1 MADEFIAAR
10 MDDPLVHSSAL
21 ADFASGLVEGAIY
34 LGIYTAATAVSAT
47 GVGVALGLALTVGA
61 MVSGI
66 PEKIGNK
73 AGELVDSALDFF
85 GLKGPPDAKITS
97 GSDNVYIMGKPAARA
112 AGTVDHA
119 FLNSPAADQDDS
131 LSAEDVVMMVAAGIS
146 ATASAVLHP
155 GKTLQALAEGIS
167 HIDGDDV
174 KNHFSNIW
182 KNLTQPMVESASP
195 YATPAPKD
203 TILCSKGH
211 LAENANFVAE
221 GSRKVLINGQPA
233 ARNGD
238 RSTCEAKIEVAEN
251 PRVRIGGGSIVVRDI
266 RSGKN
271 AMMYMLGGLMGS
283 GLREGMR
290 LLQNVYQEIKFVR
303 MLRNVVCPLA
313 AAGAQAA
320 ATEGAVEAAG
330 LIASKAVQTAHP
342 VNIATGA
349 KILAGQED
357 LDFSLADRIPL
368 LWQRVYHSRNRTTGL
383 LGTGW
388 MLPFETRLL
397 QRINGATSLFF
408 WRDITG
414 RELTIGAI
422 NPGEVIHCQED
433 GMTLWYSAQ
442 GSIVLQSDPGEFQ
455 LYEPDPQRAGEWRIT
470 RICDRH
476 ENCQH
481 YAYNDAGQLVTIS
494 GDNEALTVTLSYESR
509 HGRLA
514 AVHQLCGEERY
525 LLVGYRYN
533 DGGQLIAVED
543 ADGIVTRRFSW
554 DRASDCMASHSYA
567 TGLSVEYEWRPE
579 AGGAEW
585 RVAEYRVCDGQQ
597 NVLEHWLIDADEQAR
612 TATVTCLSGG
622 STEHHWDHL
631 YRITRYTD
639 SYGGEWHYH
648 WTPDGELLKATIDPD
663 GHRWEYNHDVRG
675 NLTMVR
681 DPLGQATLTTWHPVY
696 AFPLKEVLPDGAVW
710 QYSYNN
716 RGDVTELTD
725 PAGGVTRFAW
735 NDQGDLTERTDA
747 LQNTSRYGW
756 DERGQLLRDE
766 DCSGH
771 QRHHMYDERGR
782 LIRLSQPGAGS
793 EQWQWT
799 MAGRLAAHIRADGRE
814 TRYDYDRAGL
824 LTGSNTDG
832 FSERKVTRNARG
844 QVVTEIDPAGHQ
856 VRYRYDRF
864 GRLQALINPNGD
876 SWRFEYDNGER
887 LLAQYDWAGRRT
899 AYRYTQRGQVA
910 EVIRESLTESEEAQ
924 RQRYGYDALG
934 RLVMKQTATSHTE
947 YRYGPREVKI
957 RRTALHA
964 WQQAAADG
972 AAPQWEE
979 TLSFSRDALGNLTAE
994 ENHGG
999 RWQHA
1004 YDALGN
1010 LLVTTAPDGSALHH
1024 LRYGSGHLLQMHL
1037 HHSAG
1042 NTELAGYERDSLHR
1056 EIRRSQGALTLETR
1070 YDAAGRITLRG
1081 SRRGQALVFERR
1093 WRWDRL
1099 DQIIQE
1105 NITDG
1110 DAGEGKYRQQLWGY
1124 DAAGQVT
1131 RSAGATQEE
1140 RFSWDAAGNRT
1151 EAPGQT
1157 VWHNLLQRLNGI
1169 RLAYDGFGR
1178 LAERRD
1184 TRRGLTQHFGYDE
1197 ENRLTTVEL
1206 EGHREYRR
1214 AEYRYD
1220 LLGRRTHKLLYRHDS
1235 AEPEVI
1241 TFQWNGLRLAGEA
1254 GSHAPGRKT
1263 QYVYSEG
1270 SWEPLARVDSSAAG
1284 SEVYWYHTELN
1295 GLPERMTDAQ
1305 GETVWQGTFSTWG
1318 ETQREQSHT
1327 PLAVPQNLRF
1337 QGQYLDRETGL
1348 HYNLF
1353 RYYDPATGR
1362 YTQPD
1367 PIGLLGGLN
1376 TYAYVGDPLTWV
1388 DPWGLAGCS
1397 TSKYFS
1403 RKDKITQR
1411 WVDKLTGNKP
1421 ADVDTFLSSRGWT
1434 KHYPQAGRP
1443 DAIQHTQ
1450 YVRTT
1455 KSGAT
1460 YKLDYHPG
1468 GNASQP
1474 NIHGNDYW
1482 KVYKVK
1488 NGEDVVFGR
1497 IGYGEFKNYDLIK
1510 DSPVYID
1517 GTLRNGDF

>member
-34 LGIYTAATAVSAT
+34 LGIYAAATAVSAT
-47 GVGVALGLALTVGA
+47 GIGAAVGIALTVGA

-66 PEKIGNK
+66 PEQIGNK
-73 AGELVDSALDFF
+73 AGEWVDSALDFF

-97 GSDNVYIMGKPAARA
+97 GSDNVHIMGKPAARA
-112 AGTVDHA
+112 AGTVDHD
-119 FLNSPAADQDDS
+119 FLNSPAAEQDDS
-131 LSAEDVVMMVAAGIS
+131 LTAKDVVMMVAAGIS

-155 GKTLQALAEGIS
+155 GKTAQALAEGIS

-174 KNHFSNIW
+174 KNHFINIW
-182 KNLTQPMVESASP
+182 KNLTQPMVASASP

-203 TILCSKGH
+203 TVLCSKNH
-211 LAENANFVAE
+211 LAENVNFLAE

-271 AMMYMLGGLMGS
+271 APMYMLGGLMGS

-290 LLQNVYQEIKFVR
+290 LLQSIYKEIKFVR
-303 MLRNVVCPLA
+303 MLRNAACPLA

-368 LWQRVYHSRNRTTGL
+368 LWQRVYHSRNTTTGL

-397 QRINGATSLFF
+397 QRVNGANSLFF
-408 WRDITG
+408 WRDVTG
-414 RELTIGAI
+414 RELVIGAM
-422 NPGEVIHCQED
+422 NPGDVVHCQED

-442 GSIVLQSDPGEFQ
+442 GSIVLQSDLGEFQ

-481 YAYNDAGQLVTIS
+481 YAYNDAGQLVSIS
-494 GDNEALTVTLSYESR
+494 GDNEALTVALSYESQ

-514 AVHQLCGEERY
+514 AVHQVCGGEHY

-533 DGGQLIAVED
+533 DRGQLIAVED
-543 ADGIVTRRFSW
+543 ADGIVTRRFGW
-554 DRASDCMASHSYA
+554 DAASDRMGSHSYA
-567 TGLSVEYEWRPE
+567 TGLCVDYEWRPE

-585 RVAEYRVCDGQQ
+585 RVAEYRVRDEQQ

-622 STEHHWDHL
+622 STQHHWDHL

-639 SYGGEWHYH
+639 SYGNEWHYR
-648 WTPDGELLKATIDPD
+648 WTPDGELLKATVDPD
-663 GHRWEYNHDVRG
+663 GHRWEYNHDARG

-681 DPLGQATLTTWHPVY
+681 DPLGQATLTTWHEVY

-710 QYSYNN
+710 QYGYNN
-716 RGDVTELTD
+716 HGDVTELTD
-725 PAGGVTRFAW
+725 PLGGVTRFVW
-735 NDQGDLTERTDA
+735 NDQGDLIERIDA
-747 LQNTSRYGW
+747 LQNTSRYWW
-756 DERGQLLRDE
+756 DERGQLLREE

-771 QRHHMYDERGR
+771 QSHRIYDDCGR

-799 MAGRLAAHIRADGRE
+799 AAGRLAAHMRADGRE

-832 FSERKVTRNARG
+832 FSERRVTRNARG
-844 QVVTEIDPAGHQ
+844 QVVTETDPAGHQ
-856 VRYRYDRF
+856 VGYRYDRF
-864 GRLQALINPNGD
+864 GRLQTLINPNGD
-876 SWRFEYDNGER
+876 RWRFEYDNGER

-899 AYRYTQRGQVA
+899 AYRYTQQGQVA
-910 EVIRESLTESEEAQ
+910 EVTRASLTEGEAAQ

-934 RLVMKQTATSHTE
+934 RVVTKQTADSHTE
-947 YRYGPREVKI
+947 YFYGAREVKI
-957 RRTALHA
+957 RRTTLRA
-964 WQQAAADG
+964 WQQATAG
-972 AAPQWEE
+972 GEEPQWEE
-979 TLSFSRDALGNLTAE
+979 TLSFSRDAAGNLTAE

-1010 LLVTTAPDGSALHH
+1010 LRVTTAPDGSALHH
-1024 LRYGSGHLLQMHL
+1024 LRYGSGHLLQMNLRHGD
-1037 HHSAG
+1037 G

-1081 SRRGQALVFERR
+1081 SRRGQALIFERR
-1093 WRWDRL
+1093 YRWDRL

-1105 NITDG
+1105 SVTDS
-1110 DAGEGKYRQQLWGY
+1110 DAGKEKYRQQLWGY
-1124 DAAGQVT
+1124 DAAGRVT
-1131 RSAGATQEE
+1131 RSVGPAQEA

-1151 EAPGQT
+1151 EAPGQR

-1178 LAERRD
+1178 LAERHD
-1184 TRRGLTQHFGYDE
+1184 TRHGVTQRFRWDE
-1197 ENRLTTVEL
+1197 ENRLTVAEL

-1220 LLGRRTHKLLYRHDS
+1220 LLGRRTHKLLYRHDR
-1235 AEPEVI
+1235 AEPEVT
-1241 TFQWNGLRLAGEA
+1241 TFQWNGLRLAGEESS
-1254 GSHAPGRKT
+1254 GAPGRKT

-1270 SWEPLARVDSSAAG
+1270 TWEPLARVDSSAAG
-1284 SEVYWYHTELN
+1284 SEVYWYQTALN
-1295 GLPERMTDAQ
+1295 GLPERMTDSQ
-1305 GETVWQGTFSTWG
+1305 GDTVWQGTFSTWG
-1318 ETQREQSHT
+1318 ETQREQSHA
-1327 PLAVPQNLRF
+1327 PLAVAQNLRF

-1367 PIGLLGGLN
+1367 PIGLAGGLN
-1376 TYAYVGDPLTWV
+1376 TYAYVGDPLVWV
-1388 DPWGLAGCS
+1388 DPLGWCS
-1397 TSKYFS
+1397 TKLGRNMGARPRDGMANHHLIPEELIKDPRYRSVFGRLKNIGWDGDGASNGIFLPGGQELSKILSLPGHWSSHAEYTGDI
-1403 RKDKITQR
+1403 R
-1411 WVDKLTGNKP
+1411 VKL
-1421 ADVDTFLSSRGWT
+1421 DVLAR
-1434 KHYPQAGRP
+1434 QAGRMS
-1443 DAIQHTQ
+1443 DTQ
-1450 YVRTT
+1450 L
-1455 KSGAT
+1455 A
-1460 YKLDYHPG
+1460 L
-1468 GNASQP
+1468 
-1474 NIHGNDYW
+1474 
-1482 KVYKVK
+1482 KVK
-1488 NGEDVVFGR
+1488 NIQDWAREGLEKGLFKVDANNGR
-1497 IGYGEFKNYDLIK
+1497 LI
-1510 DSPVYID
+1510 
-1517 GTLRNGDF
+1517 